1 MTSAPTYADHDVTVG
16 GLKLH
21 YQEWGDAKAP
31 PILMLHGFGV
41 SGHMF
46 DEFADR
52 VKDRYRLIALD
63 QRGHGDSDWSE
74 PGDYSRDAFV
84 DDVEGF
90 RKELKLENFILVGHS
105 MGGLNA
111 VSYTARHPERVTALV
126 LVDVGPEAA
135 KDGVDNIIRFTRGPD
150 ELEFEQFVEM
160 AHQFNQRRTIE
171 NIRERM
177 RHRLKPSES
186 GKYTWKFDKRFRQP
200 ESPLRVGSEMTNDE
214 VWQLYRD
221 IRVPTLLVR
230 GAESDVLTQDTAER
244 AVREMRRARLK
255 VVAGAGHSVPGDNP
269 DDFSAVVTEFL
280 TDVEHGRFGPDVSV
294 DLPPLERLVTATDRR
309 RQSPGAGAII
319 AAAAGAVVVIGLSAW
334 LLKSLFGSK
343 KAAKRKLPDVDI
355 ADTASR
361 RADLATSLGQAG
373 ARGAQQAV
381 SAIREADLGAKAT
394 PLAQAA
400 EPIVKKA
407 REKARPR
414 KKRSKIGTAMTI
426 GRYAIVGARL
436 VGAARKR
443 QARGRGR
450 TGHRRRGLL
459 RR

>member
-1 MTSAPTYADHDVTVG
+1 MTSAATYADHDVTVG
-16 GLKLH
+16 DLKLH
-21 YQEWGDAKAP
+21 YQEWGDAKSP

-46 DEFADR
+46 DEFAER

-84 DDVEGF
+84 DDAEGF
-90 RKELKLENFILVGHS
+90 RKALKLESFILIGHS

-111 VSYTARHPERVTALV
+111 VSYTVQHPERVTALV

-135 KDGVDNIIRFTRGPD
+135 KEGVDNIVRFTRGPD

-177 RHRLKPSES
+177 GHRLKPSES

-200 ESPLRVGSEMTNDE
+200 DSPLRVGSEMTNDE

-221 IRVPTLLVR
+221 VRVPTLLVR

-280 TDVEHGRFGPDVSV
+280 TDAEHGRFDPDVSV
-294 DLPPLERLVTATDRR
+294 DLPPLEKLVTATDRR
-309 RQSPGAGAII
+309 KQGPGAGALI
-319 AAAAGAVVVIGLSAW
+319 AAAAGAVVVIGLGAW
-334 LLKSLFGSK
+334 LLKNLLSSK
-343 KAAKRKLPDVDI
+343 KSAAKRTVPDLDI
-355 ADTASR
+355 ADTSSR
-361 RADLATSLGQAG
+361 MADLATSLGQAG
-373 ARGAQQAV
+373 ARGARQAV
-381 SAIREADLGAKAT
+381 SAAREADLSAR
-394 PLAQAA
+394 AA
-400 EPIVKKA
+400 PVVVPTKPTVK
-407 REKARPR
+407 KARPR

-450 TGHRRRGLL
+450 AGHKRRGLL